1 MFHGKW
7 ERNKFL
13 DVENFE
19 KKRIKLHKNFTG
31 SY

>member
-1 MFHGKW
+1 MENGNVI
-7 ERNKFL
+7 RFL